1 MERYFHEHQTH
12 QHLDHIGNS
21 ICRNSYWGASVI
33 AVENCRRTGSSA
45 AETGG
50 SSTKRPKN
58 ALQRKGL
65 SEGHSLT
72 RGLFASAVIAIAA
85 LQPVVAMA
93 ADALDTLQN
102 TVKSTTAP
110 WMDSS
115 LQLATVLFSIMMTVT
130 FITALMRY
138 VSLNHTI
145 EGFGHAF
152 MDLFIKVIP
161 LYVIMASATTFLPNI
176 VNVANQL
183 SGQITGIS
191 VNGPDEIL
199 AIGTKLCENIF
210 SAVMLPF
217 TDNGVQLLG
226 ATITGSPVLF
236 LSIFGA
242 AVGVITALVIIISF
256 ALIAF
261 EYFFAFAQA
270 YITLS
275 VGAIS
280 LGWLAS
286 PGTKNMGEQYLSA
299 AWVSVMR
306 LVLTIACVS
315 FIATVVPPMQ
325 VVSVNSD
332 PNTMMMTYLKLCSAA
347 IFAALLAIKVPSFA
361 TNMFSGHPAVSAAE
375 VASSVIRA
383 ARKTKNLLKS

>member
-1 MERYFHEHQTH
+1 
-12 QHLDHIGNS
+12 
-21 ICRNSYWGASVI
+21 
-33 AVENCRRTGSSA
+33 
-45 AETGG
+45 
-50 SSTKRPKN
+50 
-58 ALQRKGL
+58 
-65 SEGHSLT
+65 
-72 RGLFASAVIAIAA
+72 
-85 LQPVVAMA
+85 
-93 ADALDTLQN
+93 
-102 TVKSTTAP
+102 
-110 WMDSS
+110 
-115 LQLATVLFSIMMTVT
+115 
-130 FITALMRY
+130 
-138 VSLNHTI
+138 
-145 EGFGHAF
+145 
-152 MDLFIKVIP
+152 MDLFMKVIP
-161 LYVIMASATTFLPNI
+161 LYVIMASATTFLPNL
-176 VNVANQL
+176 VNTANQL
-183 SGQITGIS
+183 SGQITGTPI
-191 VNGPDEIL
+191 NGPDEIL
-199 AIGTKLCENIF
+199 DIGTKLCEGIF

-236 LSIFGA
+236 LSIVGA
-242 AVGVITALVIIISF
+242 AVGVVASLVIILSF

-286 PGTKNMGEQYLSA
+286 SGTKNMGEQYLSA
-299 AWVSVMR
+299 AWISVMR

-325 VVSVNSD
+325 VVSVNTD

-347 IFAALLAIKVPSFA
+347 IFAALLATKVPSFA

-375 VASSVIRA
+375 VARSVIRT